1 MAARLIFVAGV
12 ALAAAVGSTFIGQE
26 TKYSKEEYF
35 EKLKL
40 GFVSNGFT
48 MQEVQKQWEVD
59 RNRIEVFYY
68 ERYYKKWIR
77 VKHLPLYAP
86 KSLYKILLAS
96 CSQVGA
102 AFAYEKVVE
111 DNPNYT
117 ITHPSAN
124 QYPLRLWIKDNSMKY
139 EIYFKAIDSNN
150 MSFIKL
156 IKTNLIIE
164 WNSRDIKKISVFQQK
179 VIFPDK

>member
-12 ALAAAVGSTFIGQE
+12 ALAAAIGSTFIGKE
-26 TKYSKEEYF
+26 THYSKKEYF

-40 GFVSNGFT
+40 GFTSNGFT
-48 MQEVQKQWEVD
+48 IQAVQRQWEVD
-59 RNRIEVFYY
+59 RNRIKVLYY
-68 ERYYKKWIR
+68 EKYSKKWVR

-102 AFAYEKVVE
+102 AFAYEKVVQ
-111 DNPNYT
+111 DNPDCT

-124 QYPLRLWIKDNSMKY
+124 QYPLRLWIKDNSLKY
-139 EIYFKAIDSNN
+139 EIYFKAVDVDN
-150 MSFIKL
+150 MTFLKL
-156 IKTNLIIE
+156 IKTYLFIE
-164 WNSRDIKKISVFQQK
+164 WNATDITKISVFQQK
-179 VIFPDK
+179 VLSPDK